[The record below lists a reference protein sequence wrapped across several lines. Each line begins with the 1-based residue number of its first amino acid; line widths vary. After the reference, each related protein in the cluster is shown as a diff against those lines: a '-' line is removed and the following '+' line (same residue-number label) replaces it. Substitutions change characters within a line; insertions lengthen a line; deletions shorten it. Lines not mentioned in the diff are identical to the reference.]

1 MISKRVQAQG
11 QSPPPLG
18 PRPVAQERGR
28 EKAKE
33 REGEWIMDVCSKTFV
48 SLSLSQRREECQK
61 EEKWRS
67 EEKERGKRGGAK
79 ESGMRSEGAGEGRE
93 LPKPSEGRKKKEGE

>member
-1 MISKRVQAQG
+1 MQHAACMNSKRVQAQG
-11 QSPPPLG
+11 QSPPPFG

-48 SLSLSQRREECQK
+48 SLSLS
-61 EEKWRS
+61 EK
-67 EEKERGKRGGAK
+67 GGV
-79 ESGMRSEGAGEGRE
+79 SEGGEVE
-93 LPKPSEGRKKKEGE
+93 E